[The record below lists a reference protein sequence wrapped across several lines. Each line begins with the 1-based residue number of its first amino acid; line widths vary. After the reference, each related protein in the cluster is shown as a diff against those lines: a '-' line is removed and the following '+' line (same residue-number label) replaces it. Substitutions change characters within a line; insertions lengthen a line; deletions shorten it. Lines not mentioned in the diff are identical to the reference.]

1 MEDKMPRA
9 YLPKLAPT
17 LKVQHFTLTP
27 AQRQSIAATIP
38 LKDLPPHIIE
48 LIEHAVGCFLATQA
62 GSKTCTVANVLFVLA
77 QLDKKGRACRDAL
90 IFLADDRAAV
100 DYTTHDA
107 LQNLAKAALAK
118 EPGADEKLL
127 AAARRRAA
135 ELRQHPRIVPATEPL
150 RFFCGILR
158 EIFNVAAADLKGRIT
173 PEQAWR
179 RCRRFSYAVLK
190 AADVEPHYFLAH
202 RARLTEYLM
211 TDITAG

>member
-1 MEDKMPRA
+1 MPRA

-17 LKVQHFTLTP
+17 LRAQHFTLTP

-38 LKDLPPHIIE
+38 SKDLPQNIIE
-48 LIEHAVGCFLATQA
+48 LIEYATGCYLATQA
-62 GSKTCTVANVLFVLA
+62 GSKTCTIANALFVLA
-77 QLDKKGRACRDAL
+77 QLEKKGSVRRDAL
-90 IFLADDRAAV
+90 ILLADDRGAV
-100 DYTTHDA
+100 DYTTHAA

-135 ELRQHPRIVPATEPL
+135 ELRQHARIVPETEPL

-158 EIFNVAAADLKGRIT
+158 EIFNVAAIDLKGRIT
-173 PEQAWR
+173 PGEAWR

-190 AADVEPHYFLAH
+190 AANVERHHFLAH

-211 TDITAG
+211 TDINAD